1 MVFFIGVLVVENYN
15 KDVIIW
21 KERVYFMFN
30 RMMFLLSYVVDGLM
44 EEGVV
49 YGLYMLRFLI

>member
-21 KERVYFMFN
+21 KERVYFIFN

-49 YGLYMLRFLI
+49 YGLYILRFLI